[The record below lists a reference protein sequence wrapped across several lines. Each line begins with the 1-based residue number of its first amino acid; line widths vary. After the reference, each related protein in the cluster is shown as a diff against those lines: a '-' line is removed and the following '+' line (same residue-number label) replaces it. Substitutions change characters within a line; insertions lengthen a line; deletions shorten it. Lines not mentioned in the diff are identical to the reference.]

1 MRWLIAVGVLLLVA
15 ACGPTTYSWDAS
27 PRLPRG
33 GDHSSFRAVPGS
45 GIEVVTPVGEIVDD
59 ANDVGDEAGN
69 DTGSDAANDAGQDV
83 AGDHDAV
90 NDEEGGKD
98 VAKDDGEQDAG
109 KGEKDEDAGKG
120 EKDEDAGKGEKD
132 EDAGK
137 GEKDEDAGKGEK
149 DEDAGKGEKDA
160 EVCGGRLLVNH
171 TDMDAEA
178 WGAYLAGWAGYV
190 EQSPPNPRGDPA
202 FDVMCKLDGTGAP
215 RFLKAYG
222 EGYVEWFN
230 AAAAR

>member
-1 MRWLIAVGVLLLVA
+1 MMRWLIAVGVLLLVA

-59 ANDVGDEAGN
+59 GSDIADDVGSDGGGDTGN
-69 DTGSDAANDAGQDV
+69 ESGDGTGSDTGT
-83 AGDHDAV
+83 GDLGTGTDTH
-90 NDEEGGKD
+90 
-98 VAKDDGEQDAG
+98 
-109 KGEKDEDAGKG
+109 
-120 EKDEDAGKGEKD
+120 
-132 EDAGK
+132 
-137 GEKDEDAGKGEK
+137 
-149 DEDAGKGEKDA
+149 
-160 EVCGGRLLVNH
+160 VCGGYHLVNH

-230 AAAAR
+230 AAAR